1 MKGSSQSAFSLAHCI
16 FASSS
21 SSVSPSSIAWFSNA
35 LIYSLK
41 ILVFRKRSAEYNRSL
56 KSSSSFLFSSSNSSL
71 FRSSSLRRF
80 SLSSASIRSVFLL
93 SASIS
98 RYARRYRNQYHEGN
112 FSFTQAFSFCFL
124 MYLFASFR
132 RLMNGLFFSRSAS

>member
-98 RYARRYRNQYHEGN
+98 RYKPYHELVLGYESSN
-112 FSFTQAFSFCFL
+112 YDKYKTVIRQKRYYYCYHSDYC
-124 MYLFASFR
+124 Y
-132 RLMNGLFFSRSAS
+132 